1 MKMILS
7 VLSIEDAPG
16 VQNALTNADFAVT
29 KLATTGGFLNSGNIT
44 FLTATED
51 TKIDECLDI
60 IKAHSHSH
68 VRKVPSE
75 SEAES
80 KTKEVT
86 VGGAVIFV
94 LDVEQ
99 FKKL

>member
-51 TKIDECLDI
+51 AKIDECMNI
-60 IKAHSHSH
+60 IKAHCHSR
-68 VRKVPSE
+68 VRKVPADT
-75 SEAES
+75 AEDS
-80 KTKEVT
+80 KINEVT

>member
-29 KLATTGGFLNSGNIT
+29 KLATTGGFLNAGNIT
-44 FLTATED
+44 FITATED
-51 TKIDECLDI
+51 AKIDECIDI
-60 IKAHSHSH
+60 IKAHCHSR

-75 SEAES
+75 AAAES

-86 VGGAVIFV
+86 VGGAVVFV
-94 LDVEQ
+94 MNVEQ